1 MEALNQILNEAAAG
15 SAVVNQEPAAA
26 KTSAAAE
33 DDSHLRAG
41 MILLAGC
48 IDFDNS
54 SKTPEGLDE
63 PHCIDLGVPISKSYS
78 SSISLHM
85 FFVSMDAKR
94 VFVMGKNDHGQCG
107 TGAVTTVRYPVEISL
122 NDVLSPGDRILS
134 IATGRSHSLLLLSN
148 GDVWGTGANSEGQLG
163 LGDTKTAAKDTLK
176 FVKLPLTRIRDI
188 SCGHDHSLACDLD
201 GKLFTWGHPQYG
213 CLGYGNDGSFIKES
227 GKGPA
232 IQVIHS

>member
-94 VFVMGKNDHGQCG
+94 VFVMGKNDHGQCC

-163 LGDTKTAAKDTLK
+163 LGDTKTAAKDSLK
-176 FVKLPLTRIRDI
+176 FVKLP
-188 SCGHDHSLACDLD
+188 
-201 GKLFTWGHPQYG
+201 FE
-213 CLGYGNDGSFIKES
+213 N
-227 GKGPA
+227 
-232 IQVIHS
+232 